1 MDVYPTSPQGGE
13 SANIDYVCVDVCIWY
28 ENSGLDHRITWRPLI
43 FCYRTKDIYTLLWA
57 RPWSLYRF
65 NKFGM
70 GKCSWACFVS
80 SQGKEETGYC
90 VFYFYVCPH
99 LENGGE
105 HYYSK
110 FNTISFS
117 YWLKQ
122 GLFTWYHNTF
132 KAEYNQLTASE
143 TAYVTFVSYDLNVWL
158 NMPVS

>member
-1 MDVYPTSPQGGE
+1 MDVYPTSPQGGK

-99 LENGGE
+99 LENGGGGGSTIIQNLILF
-105 HYYSK
+105 HFNIGWNKVYSHDIIVHLK
-110 FNTISFS
+110 QNTISS
-117 YWLKQ
+117 QQAKRLMWH
-122 GLFTWYHNTF
+122 LFH
-132 KAEYNQLTASE
+132 
-143 TAYVTFVSYDLNVWL
+143 
-158 NMPVS
+158 MI